1 MVRLVQFLVRLLIAF
16 TVAVTAASL
25 VSTAVAL
32 AKRDQFPDDAE
43 PEDDELDLATILRG
57 RTFRS
62 EATAF
67 RGGRLISWQ
76 GAADIDLRGARLDP
90 AGAHLEVVTVFGGMQ
105 MRVPQDWPVRM
116 HGVAI
121 FGGAGSMARHPDGG
135 ESGPVLTI
143 RYRTIF
149 GGFGVTAEP
158 DDELLTV

>member
-1 MVRLVQFLVRLLIAF
+1 MRVIRFLVRLLIAF

-25 VSTAVAL
+25 VSTAVAM

-57 RTFRS
+57 RQFRS
-62 EATAF
+62 EAKAF

-76 GAADIDLRGARLDP
+76 GGADIDLRGATLDP
-90 AGAHLEVVTVFGGMQ
+90 AGARLEVWTIFGGMQ
-105 MRVPQDWPVRM
+105 LRVPEDWPVRM
-116 HGVAI
+116 DGVAI
-121 FGGAGSMARHPDGG
+121 FGGAGSLARQPEEG
-135 ESGPVLTI
+135 ESAPVLSI

-158 DDELLTV
+158 DDEVLLV